1 MVDQPEK
8 SRLQSVILT
17 NDERMFDVG
26 HREVGNSPHRSGGT
40 RKGMGIKHSAEH
52 AKKDGSALAKATLKP
67 RQEQR
72 ILSGHLWIYQG
83 NVAKVEGEPA
93 PGDIV
98 DVYTSRG
105 DFLGRGYYNPHSQIV
120 IRLLTRSEE
129 TIDDAFFLKR
139 IQQAREWRARM
150 MPDATSYRLVFSEGD
165 RLPGLIVDRYE
176 DVLVVQFLTLGM
188 DVRREMIVRALVE
201 VEGPQAVYERS
212 DVPSRRYEGLDLREG
227 LLWGEL
233 PPQPMVI
240 RENGLAFEIDVTG
253 GQKTGYFLDQKEN
266 RRTLAPLVPGARVV
280 DLFCHNGAFAVHAL
294 HYGAREVVGVDSSA
308 QALELA
314 RRNAERNGYGDA
326 VRFVEANAFDFLREM
341 DRAEERY
348 DVVILDPP
356 AFAKSKNHFEAARR
370 GYKEVNLRGIRILNP
385 GGFLIT
391 CSCSHH
397 MPKDEFYRLVLE
409 AACDAG
415 RQLRLVEERGQAKDH
430 PVLAG
435 VPETEYLKCLV
446 FQVL

>member
-1 MVDQPEK
+1 MV
-8 SRLQSVILT
+8 
-17 NDERMFDVG
+17 
-26 HREVGNSPHRSGGT
+26 
-40 RKGMGIKHSAEH
+40 
-52 AKKDGSALAKATLKP
+52 
-67 RQEQR
+67 
-72 ILSGHLWIYQG
+72 
-83 NVAKVEGEPA
+83 
-93 PGDIV
+93 
-98 DVYTSRG
+98 TSRG
-105 DFLGRGYYNPHSQIV
+105 EFLGRGYFNPQSQIV
-120 IRLLTRSEE
+120 IRLLTRADEAS
-129 TIDDAFFLKR
+129 DFDWFLAR
-139 IQQAREWRARM
+139 SRQARDWRARV
-150 MPDATSYRLVFSEGD
+150 MPGTTSYRLVFSEGD
-165 RLPGLIVDRYE
+165 LLPGLIVDHYE
-176 DVLVVQFLTLGM
+176 DVLVVQLLTLGM
-188 DVRREMIVRALVE
+188 DVRREMIVRALAE
-201 VEGPQAVYERS
+201 VEGPEAIYERS
-212 DVPSRRYEGLDLREG
+212 DVPSRRYEGLEPREG
-227 LLWGEL
+227 LLWGKL

-240 RENGLAFEIDVTG
+240 RENGLVFEIDVTG
-253 GQKTGYFLDQKEN
+253 GQKTGYFLEQKEN
-266 RRTLAPLVPGARVV
+266 RRTLAPLVPGARGV

-326 VRFVEANAFDFLREM
+326 VRFVEANAFDFLRET
-341 DRAEERY
+341 DRTEERY